1 MAEQERGELAME
13 TIPIFTDEELS
24 AFIDG
29 ELDEARTEQV
39 AAAVEASAELSARI
53 EAFAADKDMIARIY
67 GPLIDL
73 PVPAALVRAATGE
86 RRHAPAARSPM
97 RFFPAVM
104 ALAAALA
111 VAVISYPTLSN
122 LGGDPLVAQAI
133 AVRSGEIHPDRQF
146 ADTEMASAATRD
158 HLVQAALSV
167 PVKVPNLEK
176 AGYTLAG
183 ITAYPDRGGH
193 QALQISYR
201 DRNGGLFTLYMR
213 QTGSADR
220 FELSRKKDMQV
231 CVWQNDNLSVV
242 MLGTMPAHEMLRVAT
257 ATYADLDF

>member
-1 MAEQERGELAME
+1 ME
-13 TIPIFTDEELS
+13 TPLFYAGGLTDQDLH

-29 ELDEARTEQV
+29 ELDEARAIQI
-39 AAAVEASAELSARI
+39 AAAIAGSPELCERVER
-53 EAFAADKDMIARIY
+53 FVADKDLIARVY
-67 GPLIDL
+67 GPLIDRPL
-73 PVPAALVRAATGE
+73 PAALLRAVSAE
-86 RRHAPAARSPM
+86 RQRPPARSSMRFLPAA
-97 RFFPAVM
+97 M
-104 ALAAALA
+104 ALAAALV
-111 VAVISYPTLSN
+111 VAVISYPVISN
-122 LGGDPLVAQAI
+122 LGGDPLVAEAI
-133 AVRSGEIHPDRQF
+133 SVRSGQVHADRQF
-146 ADTEMASAATRD
+146 AGADLATAATRD

-176 AGYTLAG
+176 AGYVLTG

-201 DRNGGLFTLYMR
+201 DRNGGVFTIYMR
-213 QTGSADR
+213 QTSGGDR

-242 MLGTMPAHEMLRVAT
+242 MLGTMPAHQMLRVAT

>member
-1 MAEQERGELAME
+1 ME
-13 TIPIFTDEELS
+13 TIPILTDEDLH

-29 ELDEARTEQV
+29 ELDEARAVQV
-39 AAAVEASAELSARI
+39 AMAIAGSAELAARVDG
-53 EAFAADKDMIARIY
+53 FVADRDMIARIY
-67 GPLIDL
+67 GPLIDQ
-73 PVPAALVRAATGE
+73 PVPAALMRATTGE
-86 RRHAPAARSPM
+86 WRQAQVRSPM
-97 RFFPAVM
+97 RFLPAVM
-104 ALAAALA
+104 ALAAALV
-111 VAVISYPTLSN
+111 VAVIAYPTLSN
-122 LGGDPLVAQAI
+122 LGGDPLVAEAI
-133 AVRSGEIHPDRQF
+133 AVRSGAIHADRQF
-146 ADTEMASAATRD
+146 ADTEIASAATRD

-183 ITAYPDRGGH
+183 ITAYPDRRGH

-201 DRNGGLFTLYMR
+201 DRNGALFTMYVR
-213 QTGSADR
+213 QTGGGDR
-220 FELSRKKDMQV
+220 FELSRKKNMQV